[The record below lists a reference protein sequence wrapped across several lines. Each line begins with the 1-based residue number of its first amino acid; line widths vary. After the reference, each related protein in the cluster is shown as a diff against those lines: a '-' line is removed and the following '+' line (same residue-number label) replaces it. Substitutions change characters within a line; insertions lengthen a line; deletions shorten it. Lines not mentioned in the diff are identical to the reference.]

1 MRPVGGGARM
11 GAPRRE
17 GGCTVA
23 HGSISRRPV
32 AFGLLV
38 VALVGA
44 SIGGSVA
51 VISWSP
57 WEGSSAPQVVDVTQA
72 PEPPAP
78 SLRRPEKRLTA
89 TEASE
94 LAERYISDHRDSF
107 YSGGSIQSVRCG
119 KSTGPRGE
127 TTGSPEYNDAT
138 NQWIIPCEYSFL
150 ETGLSPDKTTYGHSG
165 HFRVD
170 AETGAFSRIR

>member
-1 MRPVGGGARM
+1 
-11 GAPRRE
+11 
-17 GGCTVA
+17 VA

-38 VALVGA
+38 VALLGA

-51 VISWSP
+51 VMSWSP
-57 WEGSSAPQVVDVTQA
+57 WEGSSAPQAGDVTPA
-72 PEPPAP
+72 PETPAP
-78 SLRRPEKRLTA
+78 TLRSPEKRLTA

-94 LAERYISDHRDSF
+94 LAERYLWDHRESF
-107 YSGGSIQSVRCG
+107 YSDGSIRFVSCSGVPARV
-119 KSTGPRGE
+119 
-127 TTGSPEYNDAT
+127 EYNEAT
-138 NQWIIPCEYSFL
+138 NQLIIPCTYSL
-150 ETGLSPDKTTYGHSG
+150 LKTGAQEPITGYSE